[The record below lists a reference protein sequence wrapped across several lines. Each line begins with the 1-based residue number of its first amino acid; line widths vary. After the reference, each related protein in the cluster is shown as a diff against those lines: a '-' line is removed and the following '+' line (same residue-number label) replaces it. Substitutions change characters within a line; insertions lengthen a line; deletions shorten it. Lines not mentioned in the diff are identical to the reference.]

1 MSQPVCV
8 SHILSLYLMHTTATR
23 EISQHEMALSAIFG
37 HFAFS
42 VSVQETKRRSRTGS
56 ALSDV
61 GFVHENLAFEV
72 HENLAF
78 EVPVARQQ
86 SPHVNA

>member
-1 MSQPVCV
+1 
-8 SHILSLYLMHTTATR
+8 MHTTATR
-23 EISQHEMALSAIFG
+23 EISQHEKALSAIFG

-72 HENLAF
+72 HENPAF
-78 EVPVARQQ
+78 EVPVESLQ
-86 SPHVNA
+86 SR